1 MNTKAHTPIPPHA
14 AAAARQALERVV
26 LPTGDVRLALISTP
40 DGFEVAS
47 LGSSDGLEARRL
59 AAMAG
64 SMMAMARAVGRE
76 IHYVGCR
83 RLTFET
89 DSGVAIFQAIGGGF
103 PCILCLVLDS
113 EAVLGRAL
121 WAAGEVAQQLGHAE

>member
-1 MNTKAHTPIPPHA
+1 MTSAK
-14 AAAARQALERVV
+14 QALDSYAAPIDG
-26 LPTGDVRLALISTP
+26 LQMALLTTP
-40 DGFEVAS
+40 DGFEIAS
-47 LGSSDGLEARRL
+47 LRNRSDLQVNRL
-59 AAMAG
+59 AAMA
-64 SMMAMARAVGRE
+64 SSLMAMARAVGRE

-121 WAAGEVAQQLGHAE
+121 WAAGEVAQQLGHTD